1 VTALE
6 KESKLMKPKIE
17 LYGDGIG
24 AVEYVE
30 HMGSDL
36 TVVNSARVSFG
47 KHKKDLDDADKKLI
61 KYLIRHQ
68 HTSTLEHNLITFRF
82 CVPLFVR
89 SQHHRHR
96 TWSYNE
102 ISRRYTDADLRFYS
116 PERFRTQHKSN
127 RQASN
132 AEELIDPE
140 VGDYTYDDGFIFKC
154 IPCEDE
160 DMHCLVE
167 AYHKM
172 SLDVF
177 NMMIDKG
184 VCREQARG
192 VLPQNLYTEYY
203 GTVNLSNLLKFIDLR
218 THEGAQWEI
227 QKVAQACLDIAEQ
240 FYPVTVAA
248 WRTKHT

>member
-1 VTALE
+1 MVGQ
-6 KESKLMKPKIE
+6 KIIHI
-17 LYGDGIG
+17 YNDDIG
-24 AVEYVE
+24 SVSLIDS
-30 HMGSDL
+30 MGSDI

-47 KHKKDLDDADKKLI
+47 IEKEELNERDHKLI
-61 KYLIRHQ
+61 RYLIRHR
-68 HTSTLEHNLITFRF
+68 HTSTLEHNLITFKF

-102 ISRRYTDADLRFYS
+102 ISRRYTDKNLQFYS
-116 PERFRTQHKSN
+116 PKEFRTQHKSN

-132 AEELIDPE
+132 EKNLINPPILRKHPECAVPSEMLASKLIDQHH
-140 VGDYTYDDGFIFKC
+140 TNSLKLFDD
-154 IPCEDE
+154 
-160 DMHCLVE
+160 LL
-167 AYHKM
+167 
-172 SLDVF
+172 SS
-177 NMMIDKG
+177 G

-227 QKVAQACLDIAEQ
+227 QKVAEACLEIATDL
-240 FYPVTVAA
+240 FPVTVGAY
-248 WRTKHT
+248 REIRHEIRST